1 MPSGK
6 IVQATEMAEYPF
18 KVIAPSNEL
27 HITPGVSQ
35 DSLLSTSKCADAN
48 YIAVY
53 DKETVNIY
61 DANDT
66 MITVTKGAIL
76 RG

>member
-1 MPSGK
+1 LPSGK

-18 KVIAPSNEL
+18 EVIAPSNEL

-48 YIAVY
+48 YITVY

-61 DANDT
+61 DANNT

>member
-1 MPSGK
+1 MPSGE

-18 KVIAPSNEL
+18 KVRAPTNEL
-27 HITPGVSQ
+27 HITPGISQ

-48 YIAVY
+48 YVTVY

-61 DANDT
+61 DAK
-66 MITVTKGAIL
+66 IP
-76 RG
+76 